1 MWLWLYREICMGA
14 ALLTWLYPIF
24 FNAFLGVILPL
35 GIIPTILYYLWL
47 VWPSIRLILS
57 GIAPVLLPA
66 LILSDWIPI
75 LMGSFGAIA
84 FFSGGI
90 LARSSMSST
99 KKVD

>member
-1 MWLWLYREICMGA
+1 MGA